1 MLAVEHYPSSDFFG
15 NYPLNDF
22 PKHELLEVNRS
33 KVSIHNA
40 KAGYSYPTIRL
51 PYSFSMLA
59 GLPTQIYQTVH
70 KGALAFLVVISKGA
84 ATENSADLSENAQIN
99 KTSVFTRR
107 RSGVRIAPGPSF
119 FLQSDTLETSI
130 GAFSDTRIMAKKKH
144 KKDKKLY
151 NFDEKLHN
159 SNELDLTWQEEVD
172 LQPEDEVEGGSE
184 IYYFTD
190 EDGNIHSREFLAE
203 ELIPDE
209 NRVEDSLKR
218 RTEEK
223 LQKLKPGA
231 VDIISLRAPGEP
243 SQQVTLPAPKSGGPP
258 LDIRISSEIV
268 PDLSTR
274 DESQQRSNGLA
285 ADKPVAIYLHDGSDA
300 TEPVSIAHNRDTR
313 TCAPESS

>member
-1 MLAVEHYPSSDFFG
+1 MQKLDTVTLRFG
-15 NYPLNDF
+15 CPIRSQC
-22 PKHELLEVNRS
+22 LLDYQHRS
-33 KVSIHNA
+33 
-40 KAGYSYPTIRL
+40 IRQ
-51 PYSFSMLA
+51 Y
-59 GLPTQIYQTVH
+59 T

-144 KKDKKLY
+144 NKDKKLY

-190 EDGNIHSREFLAE
+190 EDGNI
-203 ELIPDE
+203 
-209 NRVEDSLKR
+209 
-218 RTEEK
+218 
-223 LQKLKPGA
+223 
-231 VDIISLRAPGEP
+231 
-243 SQQVTLPAPKSGGPP
+243 
-258 LDIRISSEIV
+258 
-268 PDLSTR
+268 
-274 DESQQRSNGLA
+274 
-285 ADKPVAIYLHDGSDA
+285 PV
-300 TEPVSIAHNRDTR
+300 
-313 TCAPESS
+313 